1 MLEDKVP
8 TVLLRPEHATLKW
21 PDFVME
27 YGDAGWRV
35 SVVRFTVL
43 DQFPVT
49 CCMLIQKDT

>member
-1 MLEDKVP
+1 MLEDEV

-35 SVVRFTVL
+35 SVVRFSVL